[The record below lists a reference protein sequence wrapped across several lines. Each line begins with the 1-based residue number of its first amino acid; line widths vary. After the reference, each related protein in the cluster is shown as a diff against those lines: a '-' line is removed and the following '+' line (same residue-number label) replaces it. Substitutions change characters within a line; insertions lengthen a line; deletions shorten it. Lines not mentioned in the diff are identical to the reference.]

1 MKAAVVRKAG
11 PPEVLE
17 LTEIPTPVPEPGSV
31 LVRVKALGLNR
42 GELFTR
48 QGHSPAVKFPRIL
61 GLECVGTVEAAP
73 GGEFAPGTTVF
84 AMSGGMGRNFDG
96 SYAEFACVPAACIFP
111 IEKQGLDWTVLASLP
126 VSYITAY
133 GALIDVLE
141 LAPGQNLLIRGG
153 TSSVGVAAIAV
164 AKAQGANV
172 FPTTRREDRR
182 AALIAAGA
190 DDVFVDT
197 GTLAPAV
204 RERFPGGIDA
214 VLELVGTA
222 TLVDSMRATRPRGTV
237 CMAGIVGNAWSFDFT
252 PGEMI
257 PTGVRLTYFSS
268 VTTPF
273 EGDTRGARVQHVI
286 DAVAD
291 GRYRSLVDQ
300 VFPFS
305 EIVAAHRCMEENK
318 AIGKI
323 VVTVAA

>member
-1 MKAAVVRKAG
+1 MKAAVVRHAG

-17 LTEIPTPVPEPGSV
+17 LTEVPTPVPDAGSV
-31 LVRVKALGLNR
+31 LVRVKAFGLNR

-48 QGHSPAVKFPRIL
+48 QGHSPAVPFPRIL

-84 AMSGGMGRNFDG
+84 AMSGGMGRSFDG
-96 SYAEFACVPAACIFP
+96 SYAEFACVPATCVFAIS
-111 IEKQGLDWTVLASLP
+111 KKDLGWALLASLP

-141 LAPGQNLLIRGG
+141 LAPGQTLLIRGG
-153 TSSVGVAAIAV
+153 TSSVGLAAISV
-164 AKAQGANV
+164 GKAQGALV
-172 FPTTRREDRR
+172 YPTTRREDRR
-182 AALIAAGA
+182 AALVASGA
-190 DDVFVDT
+190 DDVFVDD
-197 GTLAPAV
+197 GALAPKV
-204 RERFPGGIDA
+204 HERLPDGVDA

-222 TLVDSMRATRPRGTV
+222 TLVDSLRATRPRGTV

-273 EGDTRGARVQHVI
+273 EGTTRGARLQHVV
-286 DAVAD
+286 DAVVH
-291 GRYRSLVDQ
+291 GRYRSLVDR

-305 EIVAAHRCMEENK
+305 EIVAAHRYMEESG
-318 AIGKI
+318 AVGKI
-323 VVTVAA
+323 VVTVP